1 MRRPFGTL
9 GAGLFALLLL
19 LLLAR
24 PTAAGAQ
31 DSVIVIDPDAP
42 PMDTVELVGPPPAV
56 LAELIAFYN
65 DSGTTR
71 VEGDVTFPADSRFEG
86 RLALHRGNLRIGGRV
101 DGPIAVANGTLLLL
115 PDADVRG
122 DILVIGGR
130 LIRQPGARHYGRQR
144 VYWDAAPVVRTPEG
158 LLELRERRR
167 PIGDLAAARTSFQ
180 TGKVRTTL
188 LLTTGGTYNRI
199 EGLPIVF
206 GPTFDLRTGRRS
218 SLKLDL
224 RGILRTAGSDTRLAD
239 FGYEA
244 RGEFRLGR
252 FGLAGRVY
260 SELAPIEEHP
270 LSLSEVGWSSF
281 LLQRDYRDYY
291 DRRGYGGM
299 LWAQVARPL
308 RLEISRRRDQERSV
322 RATDPWS
329 LFRNSDH
336 WRANP
341 PIDDGHYIT
350 TGFQVDYDTRNE
362 RYLPSTG
369 WLIRARF
376 EHSSTGDVAPVDL
389 PRLVRPEVPLGRRY
403 GFDRLTLDL
412 RRYFRL
418 TPSLRVNGRLRA
430 EGWVDGDRLPVQ
442 RRVSLGGPDLL
453 PGYDF
458 RAFTC
463 APAGFDDPADQALCD
478 RVVTAQVEVRT
489 RIGLGLGFHT
499 AGRADGGRRFIG
511 IEEADLVLLADAGKG
526 WLAGAGPGQ
535 VPVDRIPS
543 FGEWKVDVGVGL
555 DAGEIG
561 AYIAKG
567 ISDDES
573 VKFLV
578 RLQRRF

>member
-1 MRRPFGTL
+1 MRPPFG
-9 GAGLFALLLL
+9 GLRASIAALLLL
-19 LLLAR
+19 LAAPAAAR
-24 PTAAGAQ
+24 AQ
-31 DSVIVIDPDAP
+31 DSVIVFDPDAP
-42 PMDTVELVGPPPAV
+42 AADTVELVGPPPEV
-56 LAELIAFYN
+56 VAELIGFYN
-65 DSGTTR
+65 DSTTTR
-71 VEGDVTFPADSRFEG
+71 IEGDVTFPAGSRLEG
-86 RLALHRGNLRIGGRV
+86 RLALHRGTLRIAGRV
-101 DGPIAVANGTLLLL
+101 DGPIAVANGTLHLL
-115 PDADVRG
+115 PGAEVRG

-130 LIRQPGARHYGRQR
+130 LIRAAGAHHAGRQR
-144 VYWDAAPVVRTPEG
+144 VYWDAAPVARNEVG
-158 LLELRERRR
+158 LLEIRERRR
-167 PIGDLAAARTSFQ
+167 RIGNLAAARTSFQ

-206 GPTFDLRTGRRS
+206 GPSFDLRTGRRS
-218 SLKLDL
+218 ALRLDL
-224 RGILRTAGSDTRLAD
+224 RGILRTAGSESRLAD

-244 RGEFRLGR
+244 QGEFRLGR
-252 FGLAGRVY
+252 FGLTGQVY
-260 SELAPIEEHP
+260 SKLAPIEDHP

-281 LLQRDYRDYY
+281 LLQRDYRDYF

-299 LWAQVARPL
+299 LWAQATRSL
-308 RLEISRRRDQERSV
+308 RLEVSRRRDEERSV

-329 LFRNSDH
+329 LFRNSDR
-336 WRANP
+336 WRRNP

-350 TGFQVDYDTRNE
+350 TGVQLDFDTRNE

-369 WLIRARF
+369 WLVRARY

-403 GFDRLTLDL
+403 AFDRLLLDV
-412 RRYFRL
+412 RRYSRI
-418 TPSLRVNGRLRA
+418 TPYLRVNGRLRA

-458 RAFTC
+458 RSFTC
-463 APAGFDDPADQALCD
+463 APRGFDDPSELALCD
-478 RVVTAQVEVRT
+478 RVISAQVEVRT
-489 RIGLGLGFHT
+489 RLGLNLGFRT
-499 AGRADGGRRFIG
+499 GDRESGGRRFIG

-526 WLAGAGPGQ
+526 WLAGSGPSQ

-543 FGEWKVDVGVGL
+543 FEEWKVDVGIGL
-555 DAGEIG
+555 DAGEVG

-567 ISDDES
+567 ISEGGS

>member
-1 MRRPFGTL
+1 MRRPFGGRWAAL
-9 GAGLFALLLL
+9 AALLLL
-19 LLLAR
+19 PALPAW
-24 PTAAGAQ
+24 AGAQ

-42 PMDTVELVGPPPAV
+42 PSDTVVLAGPPPEV
-56 LAELIAFYN
+56 VAELIGFYN
-65 DSGTTR
+65 DSTTTR
-71 VEGDVTFPADSRFEG
+71 VEGDVTLPGDSRFQG
-86 RLALHRGNLRIGGRV
+86 SLALHRGTLRIGGRV
-101 DGPIAVANGTLLLL
+101 EGPIAVANGTLHLL
-115 PDADVRG
+115 PGADVRG

-130 LIRQPGARHYGRQR
+130 LIRAPGAAHTGRQR
-144 VYWDAAPVVRTPEG
+144 VYWDAAPVVRTEDG

-167 PIGDLAAARTSFQ
+167 TIRDLAAARTSFQ

-206 GPTFDLRTGRRS
+206 GPSFDLRTSRRS
-218 SLKLDL
+218 ALRLDL
-224 RGILRTAGSDTRLAD
+224 RGILRTAGSESRLSD

-244 RGEFRLGR
+244 RTEFRYGR
-252 FGLAGRVY
+252 FGVAGRVY
-260 SELAPIEEHP
+260 SELAAIEDHP

-291 DRRGYGGM
+291 DRRGYGGT
-299 LWAQVARPL
+299 LWAQATRSL
-308 RLEISRRRDQERSV
+308 RLEVSRRRDEERSV

-329 LFRNSDH
+329 LFRNSDR
-336 WRANP
+336 WRPNP

-350 TGFQVDYDTRNE
+350 TGVQLDFDTRNE

-403 GFDRLTLDL
+403 RFDRLLLDV
-412 RRYFRL
+412 RRYSRI

-463 APAGFDDPADQALCD
+463 APRDFEDPSEIALCD
-478 RVVTAQVEVRT
+478 RVITAQVEVRT
-489 RIGLGLGFHT
+489 RVALNLGFRT
-499 AGRADGGRRFIG
+499 PAREGGGRRFIG

-526 WLAGAGPGQ
+526 WLAGGGPSQ

-543 FGEWKVDVGVGL
+543 FDEWKVDVGIGL

-567 ISDDES
+567 ISEGES

>member
-1 MRRPFGTL
+1 VRRPFGEL
-9 GAGLFALLLL
+9 WAGVAGLVILLTLPAAAL
-19 LLLAR
+19 
-24 PTAAGAQ
+24 AQ
-31 DSVIVIDPDAP
+31 DSVIVFDPDAP
-42 PMDTVELVGPPPAV
+42 PADTVELVGPPPEV
-56 LAELIAFYN
+56 LTELIEFYN
-65 DSGTTR
+65 DSATTR
-71 VEGDVTFPADSRFEG
+71 IEGDVTFPADSRFEG
-86 RLALHRGNLRIGGRV
+86 RLALHRGTLRVAGRV
-101 DGPIAVANGTLLLL
+101 DGPIAVANGTLHLL
-115 PDADVRG
+115 PGADVRG

-130 LIRQPGARHYGRQR
+130 LIRAAGAGHEGRQR
-144 VYWDAAPVVRTPEG
+144 VYWDAAPVARSEDG
-158 LLELRERRR
+158 LLVIRERRR
-167 PIGDLAAARTSFQ
+167 RIGDLAAARTSFQ

-206 GPTFDLRTGRRS
+206 GPSVDLRTGRRS
-218 SLKLDL
+218 SLRVDL
-224 RGILRTAGSDTRLAD
+224 RGILRTAGSESRLAD
-239 FGYEA
+239 FGYEV

-252 FGLAGRVY
+252 FGVAGDVY
-260 SELAPIEEHP
+260 SQLAAIEEHP

-281 LLQRDYRDYY
+281 LLQRDYRDYF

-299 LWAQVARPL
+299 LWAQATRSL
-308 RLEISRRRDQERSV
+308 RLEVSRRRDEERSV

-329 LFRNSDH
+329 LFRNSDR
-336 WRANP
+336 WRRNP

-350 TGFQVDYDTRNE
+350 TGVQLDFDTRNE

-376 EHSSTGDVAPVDL
+376 EHSSSGDVAPVDL

-403 GFDRLTLDL
+403 AFDRLLLDV
-412 RRYFRL
+412 RRYTRI
-418 TPSLRVNGRLRA
+418 TPYLRVNGRLRA

-463 APAGFDDPADQALCD
+463 APRGFDDPSDLALCD
-478 RVVTAQVEVRT
+478 RVISAQLEVRT
-489 RIGLGLGFHT
+489 RVGLNLGFRT
-499 AGRADGGRRFIG
+499 GDRESGARRFIG

-526 WLAGAGPGQ
+526 WLAGSGPGQ
-535 VPVDRIPS
+535 VPVNRIPS
-543 FGEWKVDVGVGL
+543 FEEWKVDVGIGL

-567 ISDDES
+567 ISEGES

>member
-1 MRRPFGTL
+1 MRRHFGEL
-9 GAGLFALLLL
+9 RAGVAAVVM
-19 LLLAR
+19 LLA
-24 PTAAGAQ
+24 PAAARAQ
-31 DSVIVIDPDAP
+31 DSVIVFDPDAP
-42 PMDTVELVGPPPAV
+42 AADTVELVGPPPEV
-56 LAELIAFYN
+56 LTELIEFYN
-65 DSGTTR
+65 DSATTR
-71 VEGDVTFPADSRFEG
+71 IEGDLTFPADSRFEG
-86 RLALHRGNLRIGGRV
+86 RLALHRGTLRVAGRV
-101 DGPIAVANGTLLLL
+101 DGPIAVANGTLHLL
-115 PDADVRG
+115 PGADVRG

-130 LIRQPGARHYGRQR
+130 LIRAAGAGHEGRQR
-144 VYWDAAPVVRTPEG
+144 VYWDAAPVARSEDG
-158 LLELRERRR
+158 LLVIRERRR
-167 PIGDLAAARTSFQ
+167 RIGDLAAARTSFQ

-206 GPTFDLRTGRRS
+206 GPSVDLRTGRRS
-218 SLKLDL
+218 SLRVDL
-224 RGILRTAGSDTRLAD
+224 RGILRTAGSESRLAD

-252 FGLAGRVY
+252 LGVAGDVY
-260 SELAPIEEHP
+260 SQLAAIEEHP

-281 LLQRDYRDYY
+281 LLQRDYRDYF

-299 LWAQVARPL
+299 LWAQATRSL
-308 RLEISRRRDQERSV
+308 RLEVSRRRDEERSV

-329 LFRNSDH
+329 LFRNSGR
-336 WRANP
+336 WRRNP

-350 TGFQVDYDTRNE
+350 TGVQLDFDTRNE

-403 GFDRLTLDL
+403 AFDRLLLDV
-412 RRYFRL
+412 RRYSRI
-418 TPSLRVNGRLRA
+418 TPYLRVNARLRA

-463 APAGFDDPADQALCD
+463 APRGFDDPSDLALCD
-478 RVVTAQVEVRT
+478 RVISAQLEVRT
-489 RIGLGLGFHT
+489 RVGLNLGFRPGDRESG
-499 AGRADGGRRFIG
+499 ARRFIG

-526 WLAGAGPGQ
+526 WLAGSGPGQ
-535 VPVDRIPS
+535 VPVNRIPS
-543 FGEWKVDVGVGL
+543 FEEWKVDVGLGL

-567 ISDDES
+567 ISEGES

>member
-1 MRRPFGTL
+1 MRPL
-9 GAGLFALLLL
+9 AALLLL
-19 LLLAR
+19 LVVPALA
-24 PTAAGAQ
+24 AAQ

-42 PMDTVELVGPPPAV
+42 PSDTVELVGPPTDV
-56 LAELIAFYN
+56 LAELIELYN
-65 DSGTTR
+65 DSTTTR
-71 VEGDVTFPADSRFEG
+71 IEGDVTLPAESRFEG
-86 RLALHRGNLRIGGRV
+86 RLAVHRGTLRIGGRV
-101 DGPIAVANGTLLLL
+101 DGPIAVANGTLHLL
-115 PDADVRG
+115 PGADVRG

-130 LIRQPGARHYGRQR
+130 LIRDAGAAHIGRQR
-144 VYWDAAPVVRTPEG
+144 VYWDAAPVARNEDG
-158 LLELRERRR
+158 QLEIRERRR

-206 GPTFDLRTGRRS
+206 GPSFDLRTGRHS
-218 SLKLDL
+218 SIRLDL
-224 RGILRTAGSDTRLAD
+224 RGILRTAGSESRLAD

-244 RGEFRLGR
+244 RGEYRLGR
-252 FGLAGRVY
+252 FGLEGRVY
-260 SELAPIEEHP
+260 SELAAIEDHP

-291 DRRGYGGM
+291 DRRGYGGR
-299 LWAQVARPL
+299 LWAQATRTL
-308 RLEISRRRDQERSV
+308 RLEVSRRRDEERSV
-322 RATDPWS
+322 RDTDPWS
-329 LFRNSDH
+329 LFRNSDR
-336 WRANP
+336 WRRNP

-350 TGFQVDYDTRNE
+350 TGFQLDFDSRNE
-362 RYLPSTG
+362 RYLTSTG
-369 WLIRARF
+369 WLIRARY

-389 PRLVRPEVPLGRRY
+389 PRLVRPDPPLGRRY
-403 GFDRLTLDL
+403 AFDRVQLDV
-412 RRYFRL
+412 RRYTRI

-463 APAGFDDPADQALCD
+463 APRGFDDPSEMALCD
-478 RVVTAQVEVRT
+478 RVITAQVEVRT
-489 RIGLGLGFHT
+489 RVGLNLGFRT
-499 AGRADGGRRFIG
+499 ARNAAGGRRFIG

-526 WLAGAGPGQ
+526 WLAGSGPGQ

-543 FGEWKVDVGVGL
+543 FEEWKVDVGIGL

-561 AYIAKG
+561 AYLAKG
-567 ISDDES
+567 ISEGES

>member
-1 MRRPFGTL
+1 
-9 GAGLFALLLL
+9 LL
-19 LLLAR
+19 LLLALPPALR
-24 PTAAGAQ
+24 AQ

-42 PMDTVELVGPPPAV
+42 ATDSLERVGPPPEV
-56 LAELIAFYN
+56 VAELIGFYN
-65 DSGTTR
+65 DSTTTR
-71 VEGDVTFPADSRFEG
+71 VQGDVTFPSGSRFDG
-86 RLALHRGNLRIGGRV
+86 RLALHRGNLRIAGRV
-101 DGPIAVANGTLLLL
+101 EGPIAVANGTLHLL
-115 PDADVRG
+115 PGADVRG

-130 LIRQPGARHYGRQR
+130 LIRAAGARHEGRQR
-144 VYWDAAPVVRTPEG
+144 VFWDAAPVARTDDG
-158 LLELRERRR
+158 LLEIRERRR

-188 LLTTGGTYNRI
+188 LIATGGTYNRI

-218 SLKLDL
+218 ALKLDL
-224 RGILRTAGSDTRLAD
+224 RGILRTAGSETGLAD
-239 FGYEA
+239 FGYQA

-252 FGLAGRVY
+252 FGVAGRVY
-260 SELAPIEEHP
+260 SELTPMEDHP
-270 LSLSEVGWSSF
+270 LSPSEAGWSAF
-281 LLQRDYRDYY
+281 LLQRDYRDYF
-291 DRRGYGGM
+291 DRRGFGG
-299 LWAQVARPL
+299 LAWADVTRRL
-308 RLEISRRRDQERSV
+308 RLEVSRRRDEERSV

-329 LFRNSDH
+329 LFRNSDR
-336 WRANP
+336 WRRNP
-341 PIDDGHYIT
+341 LIDDGHYIT
-350 TGFQVDYDTRNE
+350 TGVQVDFDTRNE

-376 EHSSTGDVAPVDL
+376 EHSSSGDVAPVLL
-389 PRLVRPEVPLGRRY
+389 PRLVRPELPLGQRY
-403 GFDRLTLDL
+403 AFDRLFFDV
-412 RRYFRL
+412 RRYSRI
-418 TPSLRVNGRLRA
+418 TPSLRVNARLRA
-430 EGWVDGDRLPVQ
+430 EGWVGGDRFPVQ

-463 APAGFDDPADQALCD
+463 APSGFTDPSLLALCD

-489 RIGLGLGFHT
+489 RLGLNLGFRT
-499 AGRADGGRRFIG
+499 RDGENRSGRFIG

-526 WLAGAGPGQ
+526 WLAGSGPGQ
-535 VPVDRIPS
+535 VPVNRIPS
-543 FGEWKVDVGVGL
+543 FDEWKVDVGIGL

-567 ISDDES
+567 VSENES

>member
-1 MRRPFGTL
+1 VRRPFGEL
-9 GAGLFALLLL
+9 RAGVAGLVILLTLPAAAL
-19 LLLAR
+19 AK
-24 PTAAGAQ
+24 
-31 DSVIVIDPDAP
+31 DSVIVFDPDAP
-42 PMDTVELVGPPPAV
+42 PADTVELVGPPPEV
-56 LAELIAFYN
+56 LTELIEFYN
-65 DSGTTR
+65 DSATTR
-71 VEGDVTFPADSRFEG
+71 IEGDVTFPADSRFEG
-86 RLALHRGNLRIGGRV
+86 RLALHRGTLRVAGRV
-101 DGPIAVANGTLLLL
+101 DGPIAVANGTLHLL
-115 PDADVRG
+115 PGADVRG

-130 LIRQPGARHYGRQR
+130 LIRAAGAGHEGRQR
-144 VYWDAAPVVRTPEG
+144 VYWDAAPVARSEDG
-158 LLELRERRR
+158 LLVIRERRR
-167 PIGDLAAARTSFQ
+167 RIGDLAAARTSFQ

-206 GPTFDLRTGRRS
+206 GPSVDLRTGRRS
-218 SLKLDL
+218 SLRVDL
-224 RGILRTAGSDTRLAD
+224 RGILRTAGSESRLAD

-252 FGLAGRVY
+252 FGVAGDVY
-260 SELAPIEEHP
+260 SQLAAIEEHP

-281 LLQRDYRDYY
+281 LLQRDYRDYF

-299 LWAQVARPL
+299 LWAQATRSL
-308 RLEISRRRDQERSV
+308 RLEVSRRRDEERSV

-329 LFRNSDH
+329 LFRNSDR
-336 WRANP
+336 WRRNP

-350 TGFQVDYDTRNE
+350 TGVQLDFDTRNE

-403 GFDRLTLDL
+403 AFDRLLLDV
-412 RRYFRL
+412 RRYTRI
-418 TPSLRVNGRLRA
+418 TPYLRVNGRLRA

-463 APAGFDDPADQALCD
+463 APRGFDDPSDLALCD
-478 RVVTAQVEVRT
+478 RVISAQLEVRT
-489 RIGLGLGFHT
+489 RVGLNLGFRT
-499 AGRADGGRRFIG
+499 GDRESGARRFIG

-526 WLAGAGPGQ
+526 WLAGSGPGQ
-535 VPVDRIPS
+535 VPVNRIPS
-543 FGEWKVDVGVGL
+543 FEEWKVDVGIGL

-567 ISDDES
+567 ISEGES

>member
-1 MRRPFGTL
+1 VRLPL
-9 GAGLFALLLL
+9 CALLFV
-19 LLLAR
+19 LAL
-24 PTAAGAQ
+24 PAAARAQ
-31 DSVIVIDPDAP
+31 DSVIVFDPDAP
-42 PMDTVELVGPPPAV
+42 PTDTVELAGPPPDV

-65 DSGTTR
+65 DSTTTR
-71 VEGDVTFPADSRFEG
+71 VEGDVTLPADSRFEG
-86 RLALHRGNLRIGGRV
+86 RLALHRGTLRIGGRV
-101 DGPIAVANGTLLLL
+101 DGPIAVANGTLHLL
-115 PDADVRG
+115 PGADVRG

-130 LIRQPGARHYGRQR
+130 LIRAPGAQHFGRQR
-144 VYWDAAPVVRTPEG
+144 VFWDAAPVVRNDDG
-158 LLELRERRR
+158 VLAIRERRR
-167 PIGDLAAARTSFQ
+167 PIGNLAAARTSFQ

-206 GPTFDLRTGRRS
+206 GPSFDLRTSRRS
-218 SLKLDL
+218 ALKLDL
-224 RGILRTAGSDTRLAD
+224 RGILRTAGSESRLSD

-244 RGEFRLGR
+244 RGEFRYGRLGLT
-252 FGLAGRVY
+252 GQVY

-291 DRRGYGGM
+291 DRRGYGGT
-299 LWAQVARPL
+299 LWAQATRSL
-308 RLEISRRRDQERSV
+308 RLELARRRDEERSV

-329 LFRNSDH
+329 LFRNSDT
-336 WRANP
+336 WRQNP
-341 PIDDGHYIT
+341 AIDDGHYIT
-350 TGFQVDYDTRNE
+350 TGFQAEFDTRNE

-369 WLIRARF
+369 WLIRARY

-403 GFDRLTLDL
+403 AFDRLQLDL
-412 RRYFRL
+412 RRYSRI
-418 TPSLRVNGRLRA
+418 TPSLRVSGRLRA

-463 APAGFDDPADQALCD
+463 APRGFQDPSDLALCD
-478 RVVTAQVEVRT
+478 RVITAQVEART
-489 RIGLGLGFHT
+489 RVGLNLGFRT
-499 AGRADGGRRFIG
+499 GARGTGGRRFIG

-526 WLAGAGPGQ
+526 WLAGGGPGQ
-535 VPVDRIPS
+535 VPEDRLPS
-543 FGEWKVDVGVGL
+543 FGEWKVDVGLGL

-561 AYIAKG
+561 AYIVKG
-567 ISDDES
+567 ISESES

>member
-1 MRRPFGTL
+1 VRRL
-9 GAGLFALLLL
+9 VLL
-19 LLLAR
+19 LLLAL
-24 PTAAGAQ
+24 PASAAAQ

-42 PMDTVELVGPPPAV
+42 PFDTVEVVGPPPEV
-56 LAELIAFYN
+56 VQELIEFYN
-65 DSGTTR
+65 DSATTR
-71 VEGDVTFPADSRFEG
+71 VEGDVTLPSDSRFEG
-86 RLALHRGNLRIGGRV
+86 RLAVHRGTLRIGGRM
-101 DGPIAVANGTLLLL
+101 DGPIAVANGTLHLLAG
-115 PDADVRG
+115 ADVRG

-130 LIRQPGARHYGRQR
+130 LIRAAGAQHVGRQR
-144 VYWDAAPVVRTPEG
+144 VYWDAAPVVRLEEG

-167 PIGDLAAARTSFQ
+167 RIGDLAAARTSFQ

-206 GPTFDLRTGRRS
+206 GPSFDLRPSRRT
-218 SLKLDL
+218 SLRLDL
-224 RGILRTAGSDTRLAD
+224 RGILRTAGSESRLAD

-244 RGEFRLGR
+244 QGEFRLGR
-252 FGLAGRVY
+252 FGLVGSVY
-260 SELAPIEEHP
+260 SELAAIEDHP
-270 LSLSEVGWSSF
+270 LSLGEVGWSSF
-281 LLQRDYRDYY
+281 LLQRDYRDYF
-291 DRRGYGGM
+291 DRRGYGGS
-299 LWAQVARPL
+299 LWAQLTRSL
-308 RLEISRRRDQERSV
+308 RLEVSRRRDEERSV

-329 LFRNSDH
+329 LFRNSDR
-336 WRANP
+336 WRPNP
-341 PIDDGHYIT
+341 AIDDGHYIT
-350 TGFQVDYDTRNE
+350 TGAQLDFDTRNE

-389 PRLVRPEVPLGRRY
+389 PGLVRPEIPLGRRY
-403 GFDRLTLDL
+403 RFDRVLLDV
-412 RRYFRL
+412 RRYTRI
-418 TPSLRVNGRLRA
+418 TPALRVNGRLRA
-430 EGWVDGDRLPVQ
+430 EGWLDGDRLPVQ

-463 APAGFDDPADQALCD
+463 APRGFADPTRLALCD

-489 RIGLGLGFHT
+489 RVGLNLGVRT
-499 AGRADGGRRFIG
+499 GSRETGGRRFIG

-526 WLAGAGPGQ
+526 WLAGDGPSQ

-543 FGEWKVDVGVGL
+543 FDEWKVDVGIGL

-567 ISDDES
+567 ISEGES

>member
-1 MRRPFGTL
+1 MRPL
-9 GAGLFALLLL
+9 GALLLL
-19 LLLAR
+19 FLALTVPAR
-24 PTAAGAQ
+24 AQ

-42 PMDTVELVGPPPAV
+42 PSDSVLPAGPPPDV
-56 LAELIAFYN
+56 VAELIAFYN
-65 DSGTTR
+65 DSATTR
-71 VEGDVTFPADSRFEG
+71 VEGDVTLPADSRFEG
-86 RLALHRGNLRIGGRV
+86 SFALHRGTLRIGGRV
-101 DGPIAVANGTLLLL
+101 EGPIAVANGTLQLL
-115 PDADVRG
+115 PGADVRG

-130 LIRQPGARHYGRQR
+130 LIRSAGASHLGRQR
-144 VYWDAAPVVRTPEG
+144 VFWDAAPVVRNEEG

-167 PIGDLAAARTSFQ
+167 IIGDLAAARTSFQ
-180 TGKVRTTL
+180 TGKVHTTL
-188 LLTTGGTYNRI
+188 LLGTGGTYNRI

-206 GPTFDLRTGRRS
+206 GPTFDLRTSRRS
-218 SLKLDL
+218 SFRLDL
-224 RGILRTAGSDTRLAD
+224 RGILRTAGSESRLAD

-244 RGEFRLGR
+244 RGEFRYGRLGV
-252 FGLAGRVY
+252 AGRVY
-260 SELAPIEEHP
+260 SELAAIEDHP

-291 DRRGYGGM
+291 DRRGFGGT
-299 LWAQVARPL
+299 LWAQATRSL
-308 RLEISRRRDQERSV
+308 RLEVSRRRDVERSV

-329 LFRNSDH
+329 LFRNSDR
-336 WRANP
+336 WRPNP

-350 TGFQVDYDTRNE
+350 TGVQLDFDTRNE

-389 PRLVRPEVPLGRRY
+389 PTLVRPDVPLGRRY
-403 GFDRLTLDL
+403 RFDRILLDV
-412 RRYFRL
+412 RRYSRI
-418 TPSLRVNGRLRA
+418 TPALRVNGRLRA

-442 RRVSLGGPDLL
+442 RRVSLGGTDLL

-463 APAGFDDPADQALCD
+463 APRDFEDASALALCD
-478 RVVTAQVEVRT
+478 RVITAQVEVRT
-489 RIGLGLGFHT
+489 RINLDLGFRT
-499 AGRADGGRRFIG
+499 PPREGRGRRFIG

-526 WLAGAGPGQ
+526 WLAGGGPGQ

-543 FGEWKVDVGVGL
+543 FDEWKVDVGIGL

-567 ISDDES
+567 ISEGES

-578 RLQRRF
+578 RFQRRF

>member
-1 MRRPFGTL
+1 VRRPFGKL
-9 GAGLFALLLL
+9 GAGLAALLLSL
-19 LLLAR
+19 ILPAVAR
-24 PTAAGAQ
+24 AQ

-42 PMDTVELVGPPPAV
+42 STDTVVLVGPPPEV

-65 DSGTTR
+65 DSTTTR
-71 VEGDVTFPADSRFEG
+71 VEGDVTLPAESRFEG
-86 RLALHRGNLRIGGRV
+86 RLALHRGTLRIGGQV
-101 DGPIAVANGTLLLL
+101 DGPIAVANGTLHLL
-115 PDADVRG
+115 PGADVRG

-130 LIRQPGARHYGRQR
+130 LIRAAGARHVGRQR
-144 VYWDAAPVVRTPEG
+144 VYWDAAPVVRNDDG
-158 LLELRERRR
+158 LLAIRERRR

-206 GPTFDLRTGRRS
+206 GPSFDLRISRRS
-218 SLKLDL
+218 ALRLDL
-224 RGILRTAGSDTRLAD
+224 HGILRTAGSESRLSD

-244 RGEFRLGR
+244 RGEFRFGRLG
-252 FGLAGRVY
+252 LDGRVY
-260 SELAPIEEHP
+260 SQLAAIEDHP

-291 DRRGYGGM
+291 DRRGYGGT
-299 LWAQVARPL
+299 LWTQATRSL
-308 RLEISRRRDQERSV
+308 RLEVSRRRDEERSV

-329 LFRNSDH
+329 LFRNRDS
-336 WRANP
+336 WRRNP

-350 TGFQVDYDTRNE
+350 TGLQLEFDTRNE

-369 WLIRARF
+369 WLLRGRY
-376 EHSSTGDVAPVDL
+376 EHSSTGDVTPVDL
-389 PRLVRPEVPLGRRY
+389 PTLVRPPVPLGRRY
-403 GFDRLTLDL
+403 AFDRLFLDL
-412 RRYFRL
+412 RRYSRI
-418 TPSLRVNGRLRA
+418 TPYLRVNGRLHA

-442 RRVSLGGPDLL
+442 RRVSVGGPDLL

-463 APAGFDDPADQALCD
+463 APRRFEDPSDLALCD
-478 RVVTAQVEVRT
+478 RMVTAQVEVRT
-489 RIGLGLGFHT
+489 RVGLNLGFRT
-499 AGRADGGRRFIG
+499 PARGASGRRFIG

-526 WLAGAGPGQ
+526 WLAGGGPGQ
-535 VPVDRIPS
+535 VPEDRIPS
-543 FGEWKVDVGVGL
+543 FGEWKVDVGLGL

-567 ISDDES
+567 ISEGES

>member
-1 MRRPFGTL
+1 MR
-9 GAGLFALLLL
+9 GLALLV
-19 LLLAR
+19 LLALPVSAR
-24 PTAAGAQ
+24 AQ

-42 PMDTVELVGPPPAV
+42 PTDTVELVGPPPAV
-56 LAELIAFYN
+56 VRELLDLYN
-65 DSGTTR
+65 DSATTR
-71 VEGDVTFPADSRFEG
+71 VEGDVTLPADSRFEG
-86 RLALHRGNLRIGGRV
+86 RLAVHRGTLRIGGRV
-101 DGPIAVANGTLLLL
+101 DGPIGVANGTLHLL
-115 PDADVRG
+115 PGADVRG

-130 LIRQPGARHYGRQR
+130 LIRAAGARHTGRQR
-144 VYWDAAPVVRTPEG
+144 VYWDAAPVVRTEDG
-158 LLELRERRR
+158 LLEVRERRR
-167 PIGDLAAARTSFQ
+167 SIGELAAARTSFQ

-206 GPTFDLRTGRRS
+206 GPTLDLRTSRRS
-218 SLKLDL
+218 SARLDL
-224 RGILRTAGSDTRLAD
+224 RGILRTAGSDSRLAD

-252 FGLAGRVY
+252 FGVAGEVY
-260 SELAPIEEHP
+260 SKLAAIEDHP

-281 LLQRDYRDYY
+281 LLQRDYRDYF
-291 DRRGYGGM
+291 DRRGYGGA
-299 LWAQVARPL
+299 LWVQATRSL
-308 RLEISRRRDQERSV
+308 RLEISRRRDDERSV

-329 LFRNSDH
+329 LFRNSDR
-336 WRANP
+336 WRRNP

-350 TGFQVDYDTRNE
+350 TGVQLDFDTRNE

-369 WLIRARF
+369 WLVRGRF

-403 GFDRLTLDL
+403 AFDRVLLDV
-412 RRYFRL
+412 RRYTRI
-418 TPSLRVNGRLRA
+418 TPALRVNGRLRA
-430 EGWVDGDRLPVQ
+430 EGWVEGDRLPVQ

-463 APAGFDDPADQALCD
+463 APRGFDDPSELALCD

-489 RIGLGLGFHT
+489 RVGLNLGFRT
-499 AGRADGGRRFIG
+499 GSRETGNRRFIG

-526 WLAGAGPGQ
+526 WLAGSGPSQ
-535 VPVDRIPS
+535 VRPDRIPS
-543 FGEWKVDVGVGL
+543 FGEWKVDVGIGL
-555 DAGEIG
+555 DAGEVG
-561 AYIAKG
+561 AYIAKA
-567 ISDDES
+567 ISEGES